1 MRLTSPAIKE
11 VSEEEKAQNTMPVP
25 GSTMSTPAQ
34 ISPQANGDR
43 TMKPTPATTADKTKV
58 PNDAAEYLRAC
69 ALVDTL
75 AEFLDRHKLT
85 SITKDPVR
93 GPFRL
98 LRSYCREF
106 GLIPES
112 YLIPSKSVSKV
123 TDRPAGR
130 GISEVFKGRYA
141 RPGGEPVDVAI
152 KVLETTW
159 SSTSDSSDALRKSI
173 CQEIILWQ
181 RLSQYGGI
189 TPMLGVVERPDEV
202 WIISKWME
210 KGSLSKYLYDHRSDS
225 SLNRLQLLVDACKGL
240 KHLHSQGIAHGD
252 IKSDNIVV
260 DEKGRASL
268 CDFGMTT
275 FIHSLD
281 SINPSTQSSTGGTM
295 QYMAP
300 ELVNPEDCGLKYAHP
315 SCECDIY
322 AFAVVMWQVF
332 SEKGEAPWKGLNN
345 AQLIS
350 RAALRGVRPRRHSG
364 PVALQ
369 WGLTDE
375 VWKLIEHCW
384 SQDWRKRP
392 PVEEVLEH
400 LKIALNAYNR
410 GG

>member
-1 MRLTSPAIKE
+1 
-11 VSEEEKAQNTMPVP
+11 
-25 GSTMSTPAQ
+25 
-34 ISPQANGDR
+34 
-43 TMKPTPATTADKTKV
+43 MKPTPATTADKTKV

-75 AEFLDRHKLT
+75 AEVRALRICVVALMRLTRNAQFLDRHKLT

-159 SSTSDSSDALRKSI
+159 SSTSDSSDALRKVCVLNLTYVRLYPRRMLIFWSQSI

-225 SLNRLQLLVDACKGL
+225 SLNRLQL
-240 KHLHSQGIAHGD
+240 
-252 IKSDNIVV
+252 
-260 DEKGRASL
+260 
-268 CDFGMTT
+268 
-275 FIHSLD
+275 
-281 SINPSTQSSTGGTM
+281 
-295 QYMAP
+295 
-300 ELVNPEDCGLKYAHP
+300 
-315 SCECDIY
+315 
-322 AFAVVMWQVF
+322 
-332 SEKGEAPWKGLNN
+332 
-345 AQLIS
+345 
-350 RAALRGVRPRRHSG
+350 VRPHNIQSMS
-364 PVALQ
+364 
-369 WGLTDE
+369 
-375 VWKLIEHCW
+375 LIDKTCAA
-384 SQDWRKRP
+384 R
-392 PVEEVLEH
+392 
-400 LKIALNAYNR
+400 
-410 GG
+410 